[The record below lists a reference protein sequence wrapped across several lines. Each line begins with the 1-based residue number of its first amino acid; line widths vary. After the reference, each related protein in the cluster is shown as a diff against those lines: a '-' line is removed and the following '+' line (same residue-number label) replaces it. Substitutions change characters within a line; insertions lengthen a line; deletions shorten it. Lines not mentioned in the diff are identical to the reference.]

1 MSCIA
6 LHCVLPQQVCI
17 ILFALQLHHVE
28 IARQL
33 TLIQSEY
40 FRAIHPSELV
50 DASWM
55 KDEKKEK
62 SSPNLLKLNRFETSV
77 SCLLVFVSQLGGRED
92 S

>member
-1 MSCIA
+1 M
-6 LHCVLPQQVCI
+6 
-17 ILFALQLHHVE
+17 E

-55 KDEKKEK
+55 KDERKEK
-62 SSPNLLKLNRFETSV
+62 SSPNLLKLNRFETTV
-77 SCLLVFVSQLGGRED
+77 SRSGLHLEGTAKKGAFALHRKPPQKSLVLAF
-92 S
+92 

>member
-1 MSCIA
+1 M
-6 LHCVLPQQVCI
+6 
-17 ILFALQLHHVE
+17 E

-62 SSPNLLKLNRFETSV
+62 ASPNLLKLNRFETTV
-77 SCLLVFVSQLGGRED
+77 SDVVVLLCTCESLSYIGCLSGFQLAYEGDCYHGEC
-92 S
+92 

>member
-1 MSCIA
+1 M
-6 LHCVLPQQVCI
+6 
-17 ILFALQLHHVE
+17 E

-62 SSPNLLKLNRFETSV
+62 ASPNLLKLNRFETTV
-77 SCLLVFVSQLGGRED
+77 SGRARTRAVSSFPVPLKLFCVD
-92 S
+92 K

>member
-1 MSCIA
+1 M
-6 LHCVLPQQVCI
+6 
-17 ILFALQLHHVE
+17 E

-62 SSPNLLKLNRFETSV
+62 ASPNLLKLNRFETTVSV
-77 SCLLVFVSQLGGRED
+77 TVLSRDQRLFQLSVDTSSSFLE
-92 S
+92 

>member
-1 MSCIA
+1 MSCS
-6 LHCVLPQQVCI
+6 
-17 ILFALQLHHVE
+17 LQLHPVE

-40 FRAIHPSELV
+40 FRAILPSELV

-62 SSPNLLKLNRFETSV
+62 ASPNLLKLNRFETMV
-77 SCLLVFVSQLGGRED
+77 SGTQKRSCSPVPLSLYVLV
-92 S
+92 

>member
-1 MSCIA
+1 MSVSD
-6 LHCVLPQQVCI
+6 LSVCP
-17 ILFALQLHHVE
+17 FQLHPVE

-62 SSPNLLKLNRFETSV
+62 SSPNLLKLNRFETTVSASV
-77 SCLLVFVSQLGGRED
+77 
-92 S
+92 